1 MGSVWQ
7 PKNWVLACR
16 GGFRFEVCFGFTIRD
31 FFFFLLLIFPL
42 SCVCKLGNTNK
53 CYPPLC
59 SNISKPSC
67 LNSPLLTVLFSPS
80 PFYKFKNV
88 FLLSGWLVVTK
99 ALVEDPSGPA
109 FSVPQGRPSRLSS
122 SDTTTLGQY
131 LWPIHW
137 WPYVIPGEVERESG
151 LEPGTTQAAI
161 RSISHPNRA
170 THLALSLYPSSQKR
184 HLHIPE
190 KKIYHE

>member
-1 MGSVWQ
+1 MSDSQRIEFW
-7 PKNWVLACR
+7 LA
-16 GGFRFEVCFGFTIRD
+16 GVGLDLRFALGLLSGI

-131 LWPIHW
+131 L
-137 WPYVIPGEVERESG
+137 
-151 LEPGTTQAAI
+151 
-161 RSISHPNRA
+161 
-170 THLALSLYPSSQKR
+170 
-184 HLHIPE
+184 
-190 KKIYHE
+190 